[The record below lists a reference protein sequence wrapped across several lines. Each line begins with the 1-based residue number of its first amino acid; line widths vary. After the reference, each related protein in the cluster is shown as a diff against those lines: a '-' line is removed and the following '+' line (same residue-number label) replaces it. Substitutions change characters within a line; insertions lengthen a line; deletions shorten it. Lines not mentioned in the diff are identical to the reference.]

1 MSFRYR
7 QSSFWKLK
15 FSEAVAQKNELIPA
29 LGKSCSA
36 LQVPVSSSAS
46 CHHLGDKTVSVRWS
60 VTSCLSNF
68 FCWKPCEG
76 TRRPPSLA
84 GCDAVLL
91 KDDFSPAGQ
100 DQAVGAQIILCVCK
114 CIHVWWD
121 STVPKAVWWLN
132 CARRPVLLW
141 NICCLLYTRL
151 PGFL

>member
-1 MSFRYR
+1 MLWSVVISYDLLCFGFLQLMSFRYS

-15 FSEAVAQKNELIPA
+15 FSEAVAQKNEQIPA

-36 LQVPVSSSAS
+36 LQVPVSSGAS

-100 DQAVGAQIILCVCK
+100 DQAVGAQIIFVCVNAFMC
-114 CIHVWWD
+114 D
-121 STVPKAVWWLN
+121 ET
-132 CARRPVLLW
+132 LL
-141 NICCLLYTRL
+141 
-151 PGFL
+151 FLKQFDG